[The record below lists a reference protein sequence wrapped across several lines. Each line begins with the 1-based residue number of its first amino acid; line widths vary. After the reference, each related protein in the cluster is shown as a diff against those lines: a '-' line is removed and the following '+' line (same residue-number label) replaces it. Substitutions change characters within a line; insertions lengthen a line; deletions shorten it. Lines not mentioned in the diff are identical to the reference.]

1 MQEDTEELERH
12 LELRDELYN
21 SDISPD
27 DLPAFRV
34 GKLQLGL
41 KQLDLLVLD
50 NVIEDFPIRQMRIR
64 LGAVLKKLP
73 QRDAQSPADQSN
85 SHCKSQHR

>member
-1 MQEDTEELERH
+1 MFYKSE
-12 LELRDELYN
+12 
-21 SDISPD
+21 ISPD
-27 DLPAFRV
+27 DLPSFRI

-50 NVIEDFPIRQMRIR
+50 NVIENFPIRQMRIR

-73 QRDAQSPADQSN
+73 QRDAQSPAEKRQ
-85 SHCKSQHR
+85 QQL